1 MVDIEELKRV
11 MVVRGVT
18 NEKLSEELNIDPS
31 TLYRRLKNKGSK
43 FNIEEA
49 QKIKEVLKLSD
60 KAAIKIFFK
69 KWLALL
75 RVLWLMQVYKGS
87 VIHD

>member
-1 MVDIEELKRV
+1 M
-11 MVVRGVT
+11 GVT

-69 KWLALL
+69 K
-75 RVLWLMQVYKGS
+75 
-87 VIHD
+87 